1 MSFFGTIGYIMQGS
15 GIKEILSLIYA
26 PKSLQKLLN
35 GYAYAKAVEAHKL
48 LQLTFAT
55 IICKDLVLYD
65 IRDKNLIIT
74 IESVMKHISY
84 NDIESCDETSEALL
98 LQFNQKL
105 KKYDERGLT
114 AKLWVQYFHMESIAK
129 EFLRAER
136 MGDWLAHLNTVKEML
151 PYFHASGHFPYAKS
165 AHLYLQDMLKLN
177 ASMKPYVYQRFR
189 E

>member
-1 MSFFGTIGYIMQGS
+1 MENAKRYCHDVCVITFDQPLYAKARKIVSAAPDRSEFSKIIVRLGGFQLLMSFFGTIGYIMQGS

-74 IESVMKHISY
+74 IESVMKHIISY
-84 NDIESCDETSEALL
+84 NDIESYDETSEALL
-98 LQFNQKL
+98 L
-105 KKYDERGLT
+105 
-114 AKLWVQYFHMESIAK
+114 
-129 EFLRAER
+129 
-136 MGDWLAHLNTVKEML
+136 
-151 PYFHASGHFPYAKS
+151 
-165 AHLYLQDMLKLN
+165 
-177 ASMKPYVYQRFR
+177 
-189 E
+189 